1 MVLFWLEMDAESSS
15 IGSNCKKIRI
25 MGYFRIFLPE
35 RYSIF
40 LIYLSTLRCCK
51 SELANCIFKSIGLDG
66 TETIINNFENGTFLI
81 QVGGY
86 TTPFVVLGSALFTTA
101 VMTIFILPVHSN
113 SNQTNP
119 NTVGEW

>member
-1 MVLFWLEMDAESSS
+1 M
-15 IGSNCKKIRI
+15 
-25 MGYFRIFLPE
+25 
-35 RYSIF
+35 
-40 LIYLSTLRCCK
+40 
-51 SELANCIFKSIGLDG
+51 
-66 TETIINNFENGTFLI
+66 FLI

-119 NTVGEW
+119 NTVGEYGDYPYDIITIQIDP

>member
-1 MVLFWLEMDAESSS
+1 MEQA
-15 IGSNCKKIRI
+15 C
-25 MGYFRIFLPE
+25 
-35 RYSIF
+35 
-40 LIYLSTLRCCK
+40 T
-51 SELANCIFKSIGLDG
+51 
-66 TETIINNFENGTFLI
+66 INNFEWIINNFLI

-119 NTVGEW
+119 NTVGEWLKNF